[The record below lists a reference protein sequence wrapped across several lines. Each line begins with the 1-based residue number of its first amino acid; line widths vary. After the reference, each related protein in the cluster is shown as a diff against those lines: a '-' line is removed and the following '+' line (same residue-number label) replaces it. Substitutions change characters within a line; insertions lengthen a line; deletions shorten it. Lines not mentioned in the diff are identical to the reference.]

1 MRNWKEISVDP
12 NTKLSQA
19 IEKINSNDIKFILV
33 VNKFSILVG
42 VLNDGDI
49 RRAVLKKLSLSL
61 PIKKVM
67 SQNPFKVINGTP
79 RNEIISL
86 MKKKKIFHLP
96 IVDEKSKVLDV
107 VTLNELLTMKRKKNF
122 VVIMAGGEGKR
133 LRPLT
138 NKTPKPM
145 LLIKDKPILQII
157 FENFLEQG
165 FEQFLISVNYRA
177 KFIKNY
183 FKNGKQ
189 WNVKINYLQEKK
201 TTWYCRFIK
210 FNK

>member
-1 MRNWKEISVDP
+1 
-12 NTKLSQA
+12 
-19 IEKINSNDIKFILV
+19 
-33 VNKFSILVG
+33 
-42 VLNDGDI
+42 
-49 RRAVLKKLSLSL
+49 
-61 PIKKVM
+61 
-67 SQNPFKVINGTP
+67 
-79 RNEIISL
+79 
-86 MKKKKIFHLP
+86 
-96 IVDEKSKVLDV
+96 
-107 VTLNELLTMKRKKNF
+107 
-122 VVIMAGGEGKR
+122 MAGGEGKR

-138 NKTPKPM
+138 NKIPKPM

-165 FEQFLISVNYRA
+165 FEHFLISVNYRA

-189 WNVKINYLQEKK
+189 WNVKINYLQEK